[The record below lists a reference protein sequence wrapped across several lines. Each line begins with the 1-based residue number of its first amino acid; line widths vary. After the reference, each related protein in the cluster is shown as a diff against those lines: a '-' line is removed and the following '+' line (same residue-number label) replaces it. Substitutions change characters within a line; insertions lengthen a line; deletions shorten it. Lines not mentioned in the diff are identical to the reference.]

1 MPRRPSFGSAGGSGQ
16 AFPRDEHRRASR
28 CPPQREGSPGGPV
41 PPQGGTSSR
50 GAARSTLWPPVRLL
64 PKARRVWMPAGL
76 VLWCNLPMTETGS
89 LRPQL
94 LVVVAEDSFAL
105 VIPQNKWSSV
115 SATLEL
121 GAEGNKL

>member
-1 MPRRPSFGSAGGSGQ
+1 MPRCPSFGSAGGSGQ
-16 AFPRDEHRRASR
+16 AFPRDEHRCAAHPSGKAAPRAPSPR
-28 CPPQREGSPGGPV
+28 REV
-41 PPQGGTSSR
+41 PPPAGQP
-50 GAARSTLWPPVRLL
+50 GARLWPPVRLV

-89 LRPQL
+89 LLPQL
-94 LVVVAEDSFAL
+94 VVVVAEDSFAL

-115 SATLEL
+115 SATLAL